1 MRQHRGTVSGLP
13 SAHPLALLLPGVFAE
28 DPFVERFVAGLDDVL
43 APVFLTLDCLDSYL
57 DPWLTPRDFLPW
69 LASWVGVEVDEA
81 WPPARTRAVVAN
93 AVRVQRWRGTSRGL
107 ASHLRLLTGGEVEI
121 TESGGA
127 LWSAQPGAEPPGQS
141 SPGVSIVL
149 RVADP
154 ATLDRGAVE
163 RAIREASPAH
173 LPVELQ
179 VLASSTRPR
188 T

>member
-1 MRQHRGTVSGLP
+1 VTRGTVPGLP

-43 APVFLTLDCLDSYL
+43 APTFLTLDCLDAYL

-69 LASWVGVEVDEA
+69 LASWVGVEVDET
-81 WPPARTRAVVAN
+81 WPPARARAVVAN
-93 AVRVQRWRGTSRGL
+93 AVRVQRGRGTPRGL
-107 ASHLRLLTGGEVEI
+107 AAHLRLLTGGEVEI
-121 TESGGA
+121 SESGGA
-127 LWSAQPGAEPPGQS
+127 RWSTQPGAEPPGRP
-141 SPGVSIVL
+141 SPGVSIVV

-154 ATLDRGAVE
+154 AVLDRAAVE
-163 RAIREASPAH
+163 RAVREACPAH

-179 VLASSTRPR
+179 VLASERRPR